1 MREILDDYE
10 QSLANMIS
18 SNMLQSLWDVIKTMI
33 HDLRLKIA
41 SLEAEKEANQT
52 VCEDLVAE
60 MKANLD

>member
-41 SLEAEKEANQT
+41 SLEAEKAAN
-52 VCEDLVAE
+52 
-60 MKANLD
+60 